1 MPKPRKVWMLSP
13 AIRPKP
19 SVPATIKAELE
30 ARALHLIE
38 NVLKPKHVLPPKPDA
53 QFNYITDLSGKWSRG
68 YFYFIT
74 SYACPGPN
82 ALSPT
87 FESKF
92 ARMEYVGDGK
102 FALSFQRH
110 TGAWLGIYEA
120 LSVDE
125 CLKAIQ
131 DDPWFRP

>member
-13 AIRPKP
+13 AKSPKP
-19 SVPATIKAELE
+19 SVPEPIKAEL
-30 ARALHLIE
+30 AAKALHLIE

-53 QFNYITDLSGKWSRG
+53 QFNYITDLSGKWNRG
-68 YFYFIT
+68 YFYFVTI
-74 SYACPGPN
+74 YACPGPN

-87 FESKF
+87 YESKF

-102 FALSFQRH
+102 FALSYLRH

-120 LSVDE
+120 LSLDE
-125 CLKAIQ
+125 SLKAIQ
-131 DDPWFRP
+131 DDPWFTP